1 MHDLKQWL
9 SDLIENNDLK
19 LTMYHEVSDTSIAV
33 YEPTDNVSSYK
44 VHVTYTAVG
53 SGNPIPKTITIFA

>member
-19 LTMYHEVSDTSIAV
+19 LVMYHEISDTAQAV
-33 YEPTDNVSSYK
+33 YEPTDNVSTYK
-44 VHVTYTAVG
+44 VHVTYTGATT
-53 SGNPIPKTITIFA
+53 GNLAPKTITIFA

>member
-33 YEPTDNVSSYK
+33 YEPTDNVSTYK
-44 VHVTYTAVG
+44 VHVTYTGVG
-53 SGNPIPKTITIFA
+53 TGNPTPKTITIFA